1 MKPIEQ
7 EIKRY
12 IAQLALLYL
21 EQHPGDPEGAIKEFQ
36 NYQAITKEWIEKAIR
51 TAAAGQRPE
60 EMAFGTTSISKA
72 KITSD

>member
-1 MKPIEQ
+1 MTPIDQ

-51 TAAAGQRPE
+51 TAAGQRPE
-60 EMAFGTTSISKA
+60 PMAPSGAAPGNARRK
-72 KITSD
+72 